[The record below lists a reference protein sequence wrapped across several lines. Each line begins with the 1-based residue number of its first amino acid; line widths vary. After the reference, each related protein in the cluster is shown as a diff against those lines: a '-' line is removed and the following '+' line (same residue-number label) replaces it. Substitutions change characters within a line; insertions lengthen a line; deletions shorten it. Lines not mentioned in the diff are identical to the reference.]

1 MYDSGTDTSS
11 NDEGN
16 STQSVVNRQ
25 NKQVRD
31 IESNRQ
37 RLRDE
42 EKEKKRID
50 KLTYK
55 DKDDIYG

>member
-1 MYDSGTDTSS
+1 VITHQQQQIR
-11 NDEGN
+11 N
-16 STQSVVNRQ
+16 
-25 NKQVRD
+25 

-37 RLRDE
+37 QLHIQK
-42 EKEKKRID
+42 KEKQRID